1 MDIVLLAGR
10 ILFAVLFILS
20 AVGHLTQTD
29 YMAGYAKSKGLPFA
43 KLSVLGSGVVFG
55 LGGLAIAFGVYG
67 DLAALVLAA
76 VLLPTAFIFH
86 TFWKETDPQAKSMT
100 QIMFN
105 KDIALAGAALALA
118 YAFSVAPGLTI
129 TGPLF
134 N

>member
-1 MDIVLLAGR
+1 MDVVLLVGR

-20 AVGHLTQTD
+20 AVGHLTQTE
-29 YMAGYAKSKGLPFA
+29 YMTGYAKSKGLPFA
-43 KLSVLGSGVVFG
+43 KLSVLGSGVVFL

-76 VLLPTAFIFH
+76 VLVPTAFVFH
-86 TFWKETDPQAKSMT
+86 TFWKETDAQAKSMA
-100 QIMFN
+100 QISFN

-118 YAFSVAPGLTI
+118 FAFSVAPTLTI